1 MTTVGM
7 SRREKLQY
15 EARIRR
21 LTGTSKLPISM
32 AAHTLIEDEDLINKL
47 AKNSESSRAIADKH
61 LDRYMKK
68 VDSIKAAK
76 WGDGGAYSPEV
87 MHGTDEENQA
97 DWSNSGL
104 ADVANDTIKGEY
116 YG

>member
-1 MTTVGM
+1 
-7 SRREKLQY
+7 
-15 EARIRR
+15 
-21 LTGTSKLPISM
+21 
-32 AAHTLIEDEDLINKL
+32 
-47 AKNSESSRAIADKH
+47 
-61 LDRYMKK
+61 MKK

-104 ADVANDTIKGEY
+104 VDVANDTIKGEY